1 MKKTRLI
8 QQYRDKLA
16 YDYDLTGVPRIR
28 AEWNWNHTSKLSMPY
43 QNGVY
48 MKLYEQP
55 TNIEISSLPVGQR
68 RPYFDSIFQ
77 TPVRK
82 HFRHSSPSFS
92 DQYNV
97 PNLEYENELGQ
108 VIDNREFFGLD
119 ISFQLDIDV
128 PGTWTFYGTSDDS
141 YRVYIEDAETPL
153 QFYGVR
159 FANTTGYDESTTIN
173 FSSARRVKIR
183 VLFQN
188 SVGYIGLRL
197 GFRRPGESVTTLIS
211 ENEAIYPGEVGPK
224 ENPEIFPVLESDP
237 GVKDWKQWRKY
248 FPADSIIDTYRPF
261 SGIRYNMLQA
271 EPDSNVM
278 LPGAPTWGVNE
289 DAYADARVMLPSQY
303 ITTHNDDYANG
314 LMRGGWI
321 YGDTYALNDIVTWN
335 GKDYICYV
343 AHTSGVDF
351 DFTKFRLIAT
361 KPVRYYNLL
370 ANNQK
375 YKYWA
380 SDTLSASTMTDGGYS
395 IPKAGFTVYYDE
407 PVSTNKVSVTF
418 NLGAAP
424 RRMKI
429 EFYGWDQGENIDV
442 IPASWHTIHS
452 DSILADI
459 NPYNGQIEYW
469 MDEGGVWSRHESDRS
484 DFSVKVLKLRVT
496 VLSINRKAQRVEILE
511 ASCRKELDIT
521 DRTVSFNIEKSME
534 EADFMKLIGEM
545 SANSGSITLSN
556 WDNAFDLDDS
566 LTDDQKLE
574 QVKMRKTKFTFEL
587 VYDLEGTNYAPRYY
601 PVRLATLN
609 SEDWSR
615 DGEYD
620 FTVNLFDSA
629 KQLMNVTSTE
639 FFDRPGLLHTLIA
652 QILDAVGFDR
662 YQFDRYDYDSLLHA
676 TTLEY
681 FAPKANATVWETLQ
695 EIAKATLCA
704 IFFDEY
710 DTLQVMTKEE
720 ITQMDTQNVSVPVS
734 LTNPAIRQIPVADY
748 VLRGQFDSLLESP
761 FNTDQD
767 HDVQAIPNIEE
778 FSKDY
783 EVQANRVKITYKER
797 SIKTG
802 GDPTA
807 PYDLTDIVWKPDGDV
822 TLRATRLLHPLPAT
836 SVYTEP
842 ENPSMFFFI
851 APGDEALLMPY
862 KGRANVNGEIIEW
875 EGKEYRYLELLINET
890 DHLYDPVRG
899 AYAAYVAAW
908 NANPNNYG
916 IPVQKIWEVY
926 PKYRVVQEI
935 IYSEEDWKKR
945 IAKAGN
951 GTYLI
956 TNGFTGKFKLKVDA
970 KKKKVTGRGS
980 DRSGYQVDHP
990 VGPKAGW
997 TNVRT
1002 VLGDPGVFAGY
1013 WPGEQNSSF
1022 YVTQNNGKAT
1032 SLEINRPT
1040 NRNDDWF
1047 KTQAMMR
1054 ASTPGT
1060 LLQQWGFRFKFKDS
1074 ATMGEISLM
1083 FNMGT
1088 ALGGPF
1094 GSQVV
1099 TTVFPSAFNQMYQ
1112 ISFLETQGIVRNV
1125 AHEVAAW
1132 VQSPDPLYRTWD
1144 NAIRGGASR
1153 MYTRNYNDPWEERMK
1168 GYRFELKRD
1177 VWYDVKVDLTRGRGY
1192 SPNADMHFFVW
1203 INGIPAGGFAAAGPP
1218 TQHLFLPRTNYWAIG
1233 SRAASKV
1240 EIENAY
1246 SWTEFAEV
1254 YQIDENTRYDLNT
1267 GQYASGFLD
1276 EGLLNP
1282 AQGAGAPYRSDGS
1295 KMDGE
1300 FFFDDFGSMVHEIK
1314 DFDVELDKAPV
1325 EGVSW
1330 FISNEAAK
1338 MLEMEYSPNRAKF
1351 SIVNT
1356 SGTDIIVQGDQAIG
1370 ENNSI
1375 NQNII
1380 LYGYVLTEGEEAFV
1394 ERKNQRSIRDRGE
1407 VLLDI
1412 SAEWINSKFQ
1422 AEDLA
1427 DWVVDHFSEPMDVVD
1442 VKVFGDASY
1451 SPGDKVRVFYEKAD
1465 VNRDWLYIVSKSSIE
1480 YSSDGLGVT
1489 ITIRRVR
1496 NNETDGVIV

>member
-8 QQYRDKLA
+8 QQFRDKL
-16 YDYDLTGVPRIR
+16 DYNYEITGTPRIR
-28 AEWNWNHTSKLSMPY
+28 AEWNWNHTSKLSLPY
-43 QNGVY
+43 RNGAY
-48 MKLYEQP
+48 MKLYEMP
-55 TNIEISSLPVGQR
+55 TAIELTSLPVGAR
-68 RPYFDSIFQ
+68 RAYFDSIFE
-77 TPVRK
+77 TPVKK

-92 DQYNV
+92 NTFNT
-97 PNLEYENELGQ
+97 PNMEYENELGV
-108 VIDNREFFGLD
+108 VIDNNEFFGLEVQ
-119 ISFQLDIDV
+119 FELDINV
-128 PGTWTFYGTSDDS
+128 PGVWTFQGSSDDS
-141 YRVYIEDAETPL
+141 YRVYIDGDETAL

-159 FANTTGYDESTTIN
+159 YWNVNYDETITKT
-173 FSSARRVKIR
+173 FTEAKRVKIR
-183 VLFQN
+183 VLMQN
-188 SVGYIGLRL
+188 SVGDWGLRI
-197 GFRRPGESVTTLIS
+197 GFRRPGESVTTLID
-211 ENEAIYPGEVGPK
+211 EAISIYPGELGPK
-224 ENPEIFPVLESDP
+224 ENPELFPVLDSDP

-248 FPADSIIDTYRPF
+248 FPADSILEPYRPK
-261 SGIRYNMLQA
+261 SGIRYNMLQT

-278 LPGAPTWGVNE
+278 TPGAPTWGVNE
-289 DAYADARVMLPSQY
+289 DLYAEARVMLPSQY
-303 ITTHNDDYANG
+303 ITTHNDDYTNG
-314 LMRGGWI
+314 LVRGAWV

-335 GKDYICYV
+335 SKDYICYV
-343 AHTSGVDF
+343 AHTSGPDF

-361 KPVRYYNLL
+361 KPSRYYSLQVT
-370 ANNQK
+370 NQK
-375 YKYWA
+375 YKYWM
-380 SDTLSASTMTDGGYS
+380 SDTISASTMTDGGYAL
-395 IPKAGFTVYYDE
+395 PKAGFTVYYDE
-407 PVSTNKVSVTF
+407 PVSTNKISVTF

-429 EFYGWDQGENIDV
+429 EFYGWMQGENTDV
-442 IPASWHTIHS
+442 IPAAWHTIHS
-452 DSILADI
+452 ETDLANV

-469 MDEGGVWSRHESDRS
+469 MDENSLWSRHESDRS
-484 DFSVKVLKLRVT
+484 DYSVKILRLKVT

-521 DRTVSFNIEKSME
+521 DRVVNFSIEKSME
-534 EADFMKLIGEM
+534 EDDFMKLIGEM

-556 WDNAFDLDDS
+556 YDNAFDLDDS

-574 QVKMRKTKFTFEL
+574 QVKMRKTTFTFDL

-601 PVRLATLN
+601 PVRLATLH
-609 SEDWSR
+609 SDDWSR

-652 QILDAVGFDR
+652 QIVDCVGFDR

-681 FAPKANATVWETLQ
+681 FAPKANATVWQTLQ

-720 ITQMDTQNVSVPVS
+720 ITQLDTHNVQVPVS
-734 LTNPAIRQIPVADY
+734 LDDPAIRKIPKADY
-748 VLRGQFDSLLESP
+748 VLRGQFDSALESP
-761 FNTDQD
+761 FNTDPD
-767 HDVQAIPNIEE
+767 YDVQAIPNIES
-778 FSKDY
+778 FDKDY
-783 EVQANRVKITYKER
+783 DVQANRAKITYKER

-802 GDPTA
+802 GDPSA
-807 PYDLTDIVWKPDGDV
+807 PYDLTDIVWQPEKDV
-822 TLRATRLLHPLPAT
+822 TLRATRMLHPLPAT
-836 SVYTEP
+836 SVYSEP
-842 ENPSMFFFI
+842 DNPSMYFYI
-851 APGDEALLMPY
+851 SPGDEALLLPY
-862 KGRANVNGEIIEW
+862 KGRANVNGEIISW
-875 EGKEYRYLELLINET
+875 NGKEYRYLELLTNSA

-899 AYAAYVAAW
+899 AYAAYVASW

-916 IPVQKIWEVY
+916 IPPQKIHEVF
-926 PKYRVVQEI
+926 PKYRTIHEI

-951 GTYLI
+951 GIYLY
-956 TNGFTGKFKLKVDA
+956 TNGFTGKFRLTVDT
-970 KKKKVTGRGS
+970 KKKIVTGRGS
-980 DRSGYQVDHP
+980 DRSSYQTDHP
-990 VGPKAGW
+990 VGPKPGW

-1054 ASTPGT
+1054 NAAPGT

-1088 ALGGPF
+1088 ALGGAF

-1099 TTVFPSAFNQMYQ
+1099 TTALPAAFNQMYQ

-1192 SPNADMHFFVW
+1192 STNADMHFFVW

-1246 SWTEFAEV
+1246 HWTEFAEV

-1295 KMDGE
+1295 KMDGD
-1300 FFFDDFGSMVHEIK
+1300 FFFDDFGSMLHEIK

-1325 EGVSW
+1325 EGISW
-1330 FISNEAAK
+1330 FISNEGAK

-1356 SGTDIIVQGDQAIG
+1356 TGTDIIVQGDQSIG
-1370 ENNSI
+1370 ENNTI
-1375 NQNII
+1375 NQNMI

-1394 ERKNQRSIRDRGE
+1394 ERKNTKSIRDRGE
-1407 VLLDI
+1407 VLLDLN
-1412 SAEWINSKFQ
+1412 AEWINSKFQ

-1427 DWVVDHFSEPMDVVD
+1427 DWIVDHFSEPMDVVN
-1442 VKVFGDASY
+1442 VKVFGDASF
-1451 SPGDKVRVFYEKAD
+1451 SPGDKVRVFYKKAQID
-1465 VNRDWLYIVSKSSIE
+1465 RDWLYIISKVE
-1480 YSSDGLGVT
+1480 YNYSKDGLETSLT
-1489 ITIRRVR
+1489 IKRVR